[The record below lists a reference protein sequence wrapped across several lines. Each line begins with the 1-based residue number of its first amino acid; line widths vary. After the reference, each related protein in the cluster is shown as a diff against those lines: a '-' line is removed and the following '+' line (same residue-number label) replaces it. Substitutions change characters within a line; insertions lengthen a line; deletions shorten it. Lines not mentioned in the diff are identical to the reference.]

1 MNNKIINALAFLGGA
16 AIGSLVTYYFVK
28 DKYAQIANEEIES
41 YKAELAEAREYLK
54 LNANE
59 EEATLEEIEKY
70 RAAVAKYNYNGIDES
85 VYEALGGDKYV
96 IAPED
101 FGGEDDEYTQVSL
114 TYYAD
119 DILTDEAGNVINN
132 VDELIGKESLN
143 TFGEYEDDSVYVRNE
158 TLGTDYEILRD
169 LRNYSDMDFV
179 DGDE

>member
-1 MNNKIINALAFLGGA
+1 MNNTLKNALAFLGGA

-28 DKYAQIANEEIES
+28 EKYEKIANDEIEQ

-54 LNANE
+54 LNKDE
-59 EEATLEEIEKY
+59 EEAALEEIEKY
-70 RAAVAKYNYNGIDES
+70 REITAKYDYNGIDES
-85 VYEALGGDKYV
+85 VYETLGNDKYV
-96 IAPED
+96 IAPEN
-101 FGGEDDEYTQVSL
+101 FGGEDDEYEQVSL

-119 DILTDEAGNVINN
+119 DILTDIAGNIIDN

-158 TLGTDYEILRD
+158 TLGIDYEILRD